1 MRTSFIF
8 NTAKIILERVKE
20 VEKYEIKYKLE
31 LPPIYKSFIKTFD
44 YKTFNSTEQMSYW
57 NSKTFLVR
65 NLNYE

>member
-20 VEKYEIKYKLE
+20 VEEYEIKYKLE
-31 LPPIYKSFIKTFD
+31 LPSIYKSFIKTFD